1 MDRDLKSLLRKKLD
15 DVAPE
20 YDLTELTYPSFVRF
34 YGYES
39 QPLSASDAVEG
50 ISTLLDV
57 AEGVR
62 MEVEIEGM
70 RNGGEWFGGGRI
82 WEAGSLEKRKNG
94 VASGLVLGDIKN
106 GQKSDKDN
114 QNPMWWRKN
123 FWAAYDSLKS

>member
-106 GQKSDKDN
+106 GQKADTDN